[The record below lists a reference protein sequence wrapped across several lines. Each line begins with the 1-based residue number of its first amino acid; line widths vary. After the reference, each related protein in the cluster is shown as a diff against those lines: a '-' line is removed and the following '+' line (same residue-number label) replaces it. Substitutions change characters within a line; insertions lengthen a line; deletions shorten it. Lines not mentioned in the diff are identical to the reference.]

1 MAPPIVPWPQKRKAS
16 TSDGSTSNKR
26 TRSVSIS
33 IKVAHESL
41 LGGVLGSPEVPVV
54 AKNSQA
60 CLGGM
65 PEELLLH
72 VAGYLDVSSVTLA
85 KLCLTN
91 HRCKRVAEEV
101 LYKNIGSRSH
111 DWAKAQSVAS
121 NTTLASHVRHLCSV
135 FDWDDKLP
143 VTWDLND
150 KVLATRDTYDKII
163 ANAHKIQTFALE
175 EIAPH
180 NSRNWAN
187 RYDFLAGEMSW
198 LDLFNLAV
206 GQSIDGQTNRFAH
219 LNKLTIVTDVL
230 SLEKIS
236 CVFRLPSLNS
246 LFLQDVHQTTP
257 FRDWP
262 IPTSSSP
269 IREIA
274 LRNAMMDISAVAQM
288 ISSVKSLSNFMYEH
302 NTMAWEPFGNDDN
315 PMSVWPE
322 HSWKLLG
329 DALRKHR
336 DTLVELYAFSYS
348 DKALLDILYPDGRDL
363 GTLGSFQDF
372 SKLQYCGIPIEA
384 VLDAA
389 TAEDDLSV
397 YFPAHLKRWYTHITP
412 GTPKLLERCVPA
424 LASLKDIVC
433 FGQDKTV
440 RVVLLDGL
448 PFQALVLSRAFAELE
463 EAGIKLEI
471 RYDYDMITLDELRR
485 LEAPSEEVESDEESD
500 EELIDQ
506 PEAEIDEVEGYELP
520 DATEQEIADVLDG
533 NSQASF
539 TTQDAVVGDPV
550 EDVVDYVIPA
560 ASHCHEQ
567 YLDHVA
573 RSD

>member
-1 MAPPIVPWPQKRKAS
+1 MASPIVPWPQKRKAS
-16 TSDGSTSNKR
+16 TSNGSISNKR

-33 IKVAHESL
+33 VKVTHESVL
-41 LGGVLGSPEVPVV
+41 EGVPGNPEVPVV
-54 AKNSQA
+54 PKNPQA
-60 CLGGM
+60 CLNGI
-65 PEELLLH
+65 PDELLLH
-72 VAGYLDVSSVTLA
+72 VAEYLDTSFNGLA
-85 KLCLTN
+85 ELCETN
-91 HRCKRVAEEV
+91 HRCKRVAQEV
-101 LYKNIGSRSH
+101 MYKTICMRSY
-111 DWAKAQSVAS
+111 DWFKAQSVAS
-121 NTTLASHVRHLCSV
+121 NIRLASHVRHLSADFDWCDGVLETRDV
-135 FDWDDKLP
+135 FD
-143 VTWDLND
+143 
-150 KVLATRDTYDKII
+150 KIL
-163 ANAHKIQTFALE
+163 ANAHKIQTFTLE
-175 EIAPH
+175 EIVPRH
-180 NSRNWAN
+180 SRDWAKLH
-187 RYDFLAGEMSW
+187 RYDVLPLEMSW
-198 LDLFNLAV
+198 LDMFNLAV
-206 GQSIDGQTNRFAH
+206 AQSIDEQTNRFAH
-219 LNKLTIVTDVL
+219 LNKLTIVSDVL

-246 LFLQDVHQTTP
+246 LFLQDIHQTTP
-257 FRDWP
+257 FKDWS
-262 IPTSSSP
+262 IPTSSSL

-274 LRNAMMDISAVAQM
+274 LRNAKMDIRAVVQM
-288 ISSVKSLSNFMYEH
+288 ISSVKCLSNFMYDH
-302 NTMAWEPFGNDDN
+302 NTKYWQPFAHEDN

-389 TAEDDLSV
+389 TAEDDLSA

-424 LASLKDIVC
+424 LASLKDVVC
-433 FGQDKTV
+433 LGQDKTV

-448 PFQALVLSRAFAELE
+448 PFQALELSRAFAELD

-471 RYDYDMITLDELRR
+471 RYDYDMITLDGLKR
-485 LEAPSEEVESDEESD
+485 LEAPSEEEESDEGSD

-506 PEAEIDEVEGYELP
+506 QEVENDEVEGDELP
-520 DATEQEIADVLDG
+520 DATEQEIASVLDG

-539 TTQDAVVGDPV
+539 TTQDAVAGDPV

>member
-16 TSDGSTSNKR
+16 ISNGSTSNKR
-26 TRSVSIS
+26 TRSVLVS
-33 IKVAHESL
+33 IKVTHALVLE
-41 LGGVLGSPEVPVV
+41 GVLGSSETPIVP
-54 AKNSQA
+54 KNPQA
-60 CLGGM
+60 CLDGI
-65 PEELLLH
+65 PEELLLR
-72 VAGYLDVSSVTLA
+72 VAEYLDTRLHALA
-85 KLCLTN
+85 ELCLTN

-101 LYKNIGSRSH
+101 LYKNIGMQGD

-135 FDWDDKLP
+135 FDRKDG
-143 VTWDLND
+143 
-150 KVLATRDTYDKII
+150 VLVTRDGFDKIL

-175 EIAPH
+175 ENTPLGSH
-180 NSRNWAN
+180 SWTN
-187 RYDFLAGEMSW
+187 RYDVLAREMSW
-198 LDLFNLAV
+198 LDMFNLAV
-206 GQSIDGQTNRFAH
+206 AQSIDEQTNRFAH
-219 LNKLTIVTDVL
+219 LNKPTIITDIL

-246 LFLQDVHQTTP
+246 LFLKDVHQTTP
-257 FRDWP
+257 FKDWS

-274 LRNAMMDISAVAQM
+274 FRNAMMDTRAVVQM
-288 ISSVKSLSNFMYEH
+288 ISSVKCLSNFMYDH
-302 NTMAWEPFGNDDN
+302 NTKAWEPFADEDN
-315 PMSVWPE
+315 PMSMWPE

-329 DALRKHR
+329 DALRQHR

-348 DKALLDILYPDGRDL
+348 DKTILDIVYPDGRDL

-384 VLDAA
+384 VLNAA
-389 TAEDDLSV
+389 TAENDLSV
-397 YFPAHLKRWYTHITP
+397 YFPAQLKRWYTHITP

-433 FGQDKTV
+433 LGRDKTV
-440 RVVLLDGL
+440 RVVLLNGL
-448 PFQALVLSRAFAELE
+448 PFQALGLSRAFAELE

-471 RYDYDMITLDELRR
+471 RYDYDMITLEELKR

-500 EELIDQ
+500 EESIDQ
-506 PEAEIDEVEGYELP
+506 PEAEIDEEEGYELS
-520 DATEQEIADVLDG
+520 DVTEQEIADVLDG

-539 TTQDAVVGDPV
+539 TTQDAVVGEPV
-550 EDVVDYVIPA
+550 EDVVGYVIPA

>member
-1 MAPPIVPWPQKRKAS
+1 MTPPIVPWLQKRKAS
-16 TSDGSTSNKR
+16 TSNDPISNKR

-33 IKVAHESL
+33 VKVSHKSVLEGL
-41 LGGVLGSPEVPVV
+41 LGSPEVPVV
-54 AKNSQA
+54 TKNSQA
-60 CLGGM
+60 SLVGM

-72 VAGYLDVSSVTLA
+72 VAGYLDVSPGTLA

-135 FDWDDKLP
+135 FDWNDTMLVP
-143 VTWDLND
+143 WDLSHR
-150 KVLATRDTYDKII
+150 VLATRDTYDKII

-175 EIAPH
+175 EIAPQH
-180 NSRNWAN
+180 LRNWTN

-257 FRDWP
+257 FRDWL

-329 DALRKHR
+329 DALKQHR

-348 DKALLDILYPDGRDL
+348 DKAILDIVYPDGRDL

-372 SKLQYCGIPIEA
+372 SKLQYCGTPIEA

-397 YFPAHLKRWYTHITP
+397 YFPPHLKRWYTHITP
-412 GTPKLLERCVPA
+412 GTPKLLEKCIPA
-424 LASLKDIVC
+424 LASLKDVVC
-433 FGQDKTV
+433 LGQDKTA
-440 RVVLLDGL
+440 RVVLSNGL
-448 PFQALVLSRAFAELE
+448 PFQALGLSRAFAELE

-471 RYDYDMITLDELRR
+471 RYDYDMITLDELKR
-485 LEAPSEEVESDEESD
+485 LEAPSEKEQSDEESD

-506 PEAEIDEVEGYELP
+506 PEVENDEVENYELP
-520 DATEQEIADVLDG
+520 DVTE
-533 NSQASF
+533 
-539 TTQDAVVGDPV
+539 
-550 EDVVDYVIPA
+550 
-560 ASHCHEQ
+560 
-567 YLDHVA
+567 
-573 RSD
+573 

>member
-1 MAPPIVPWPQKRKAS
+1 
-16 TSDGSTSNKR
+16 
-26 TRSVSIS
+26 
-33 IKVAHESL
+33 
-41 LGGVLGSPEVPVV
+41 
-54 AKNSQA
+54 
-60 CLGGM
+60 
-65 PEELLLH
+65 
-72 VAGYLDVSSVTLA
+72 
-85 KLCLTN
+85 
-91 HRCKRVAEEV
+91 
-101 LYKNIGSRSH
+101 
-111 DWAKAQSVAS
+111 
-121 NTTLASHVRHLCSV
+121 
-135 FDWDDKLP
+135 
-143 VTWDLND
+143 
-150 KVLATRDTYDKII
+150 
-163 ANAHKIQTFALE
+163 
-175 EIAPH
+175 
-180 NSRNWAN
+180 
-187 RYDFLAGEMSW
+187 
-198 LDLFNLAV
+198 
-206 GQSIDGQTNRFAH
+206 
-219 LNKLTIVTDVL
+219 
-230 SLEKIS
+230 
-236 CVFRLPSLNS
+236 
-246 LFLQDVHQTTP
+246 
-257 FRDWP
+257 
-262 IPTSSSP
+262 
-269 IREIA
+269 
-274 LRNAMMDISAVAQM
+274 MMDISAVAQM

-372 SKLQYCGIPIEA
+372 SKLQYCGIPMEA

-389 TAEDDLSV
+389 TAEHDLSV

-433 FGQDKTV
+433 SGQDKTV

-448 PFQALVLSRAFAELE
+448 PFQALVLSRAFAKLE

-471 RYDYDMITLDELRR
+471 RFDYDMITLDELRR

-520 DATEQEIADVLDG
+520 DATAQEIADVLDG

-550 EDVVDYVIPA
+550 EDVVDYVILA

>member
-16 TSDGSTSNKR
+16 TSNGSASNKR

-33 IKVAHESL
+33 VKVTHESVL
-41 LGGVLGSPEVPVV
+41 EGVLGSSEVPVV
-54 AKNSQA
+54 PKNPQA
-60 CLGGM
+60 CLDGI

-72 VAGYLDVSSVTLA
+72 VAEYLDTRLDALA
-85 KLCLTN
+85 ELCLTN

-101 LYKNIGSRSH
+101 LYKNICMRSY
-111 DWAKAQSVAS
+111 DWSKAQSVAS
-121 NTTLASHVRHLCSV
+121 NTTLASHVRHLYSV
-135 FDWDDKLP
+135 FHW
-143 VTWDLND
+143 ND
-150 KVLATRDTYDKII
+150 GALETSDVFDNIL

-180 NSRNWAN
+180 HSRNWTN
-187 RYDFLAGEMSW
+187 RHDFFAGEMSW
-198 LDLFNLAV
+198 LGFINLAV
-206 GQSIDGQTNRFAH
+206 AQSIDGQTNRFTH
-219 LNKLTIVTDVL
+219 LNKLTIVTHVL
-230 SLEKIS
+230 SLEEIS

-262 IPTSSSP
+262 IPSSSSS
-269 IREIA
+269 IREIT
-274 LRNAMMDISAVAQM
+274 LRNAMMDISAVVQM

-329 DALRKHR
+329 DALRNHR

-348 DKALLDILYPDGRDL
+348 DKALLDIIYPDGRDL
-363 GTLGSFQDF
+363 GTLGSFQGF
-372 SKLQYCGIPIEA
+372 LKLQYCGIPIEA

-389 TAEDDLSV
+389 IAEDDLSV

-412 GTPKLLERCVPA
+412 GTPKLLERCIPA
-424 LASLKDIVC
+424 LVSLKDVVC
-433 FGQDKTV
+433 LGQDKTV

-448 PFQALVLSRAFAELE
+448 PFQALELSRAFAELE

-471 RYDYDMITLDELRR
+471 RYDYDMITLDELKR
-485 LEAPSEEVESDEESD
+485 LEAPSEEEQSDEESD

-506 PEAEIDEVEGYELP
+506 PEVENDEVEGYELP

-539 TTQDAVVGDPV
+539 TTQDAVAGDPV

>member
-1 MAPPIVPWPQKRKAS
+1 MAPPLVPWPQKRKAS
-16 TSDGSTSNKR
+16 TSDGSISNKR

-33 IKVAHESL
+33 VKVTHSPVLE
-41 LGGVLGSPEVPVV
+41 GVLGSPEVPVV
-54 AKNSQA
+54 PKNPQA
-60 CLGGM
+60 CLDGI

-72 VAGYLDVSSVTLA
+72 VAEYLDTRLDALA
-85 KLCLTN
+85 ELCLTN

-101 LYKNIGSRSH
+101 LYRNIGMQSD

-121 NTTLASHVRHLCSV
+121 NTRLASHVRHFSSV
-135 FDWDDKLP
+135 FDWNDKTL
-143 VTWDLND
+143 VTKDWND
-150 KVLATRDTYDKII
+150 KVLATRDEFDKIL
-163 ANAHKIQTFALE
+163 ANAHKIQTFALN

-180 NSRNWAN
+180 HSRNWTN
-187 RYDFLAGEMSW
+187 RHDFLVGEMSW
-198 LDLFNLAV
+198 LDLINLAV
-206 GQSIDGQTNRFAH
+206 AQSIDGQTNQFTH

-230 SLEKIS
+230 SLEEIS

-348 DKALLDILYPDGRDL
+348 DKALLDIIYPDGRDL

-412 GTPKLLERCVPA
+412 GTPKLLERCAPV
-424 LASLKDIVC
+424 LASLRDIVC
-433 FGQDKTV
+433 LGQDKTV

-448 PFQALVLSRAFAELE
+448 PFQALELSRALAELE

-471 RYDYDMITLDELRR
+471 RYDYDMITLDELKR
-485 LEAPSEEVESDEESD
+485 LEAPSEEEQSDEESD

-506 PEAEIDEVEGYELP
+506 PEVENDEVEGYEIP

-539 TTQDAVVGDPV
+539 TTQDAVAGDPV